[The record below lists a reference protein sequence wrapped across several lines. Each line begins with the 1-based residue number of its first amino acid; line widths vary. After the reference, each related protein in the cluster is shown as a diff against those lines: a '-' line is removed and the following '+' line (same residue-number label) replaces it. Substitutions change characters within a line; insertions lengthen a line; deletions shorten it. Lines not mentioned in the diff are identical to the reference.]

1 MLVATDASNNE
12 DDLDE
17 LLRNEKDNFN
27 ASFLRHLE
35 GECKRISSSKTL
47 TKESAQMLQVLR
59 IIQTRVLEELGA
71 DLGEAATVLSQL
83 LGYEDDDER
92 LGVLNAGLV
101 VRGADFAKEMYD
113 LTKEALTGFKRYPE
127 GEVDPEL
134 LRRVESVDTE
144 LKEFLRDKADA
155 WM

>member
-1 MLVATDASNNE
+1 MVYFT
-12 DDLDE
+12 
-17 LLRNEKDNFN
+17 LLPGS
-27 ASFLRHLE
+27 AAILR
-35 GECKRISSSKTL
+35 
-47 TKESAQMLQVLR
+47 
-59 IIQTRVLEELGA
+59 
-71 DLGEAATVLSQL
+71 QL
-83 LGYEDDDER
+83 PGYEDDDER